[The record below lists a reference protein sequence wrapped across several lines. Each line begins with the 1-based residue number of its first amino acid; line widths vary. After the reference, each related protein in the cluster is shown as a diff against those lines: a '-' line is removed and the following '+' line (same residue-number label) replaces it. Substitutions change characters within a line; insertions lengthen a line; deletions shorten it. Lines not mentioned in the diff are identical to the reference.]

1 VPEIPDPGGA
11 PFIGLLVSFADELR
25 ASGLAV
31 GSGDVAV
38 YCSAAGRLDPAD
50 LVDLYWAGRITL
62 VNRRADIAKYDEVF
76 RRFFLEAA
84 GPEEDVLAVMLR
96 ASAQAQGALA
106 IPATEPGQD
115 GQEDDAILGWMASDV
130 DVLKHKSF
138 AACTPDELAALRR
151 IMARIR
157 LTPPRRRTRRSVAAR
172 TGSRPDPRRTIRE
185 SMRMHGEPARLYWR
199 KRKVR
204 LRPLILI
211 LDISGSMADYSRNL
225 LQFAH
230 SAKRSAGRVEVFCFG
245 TRLTRVTGAMEC
257 RRPDEALERAA
268 RAAFDWDGG
277 TRIGDCLD
285 AFVRGWARRGLCR
298 GGVVVICSDGLDR
311 GDPAVLA
318 AAMERLSLLSHRVVW
333 LNPHKGDD
341 PGFRPSTLGMI
352 VAAPH
357 IDLLLSGHD
366 LSSLE
371 KLAALLPGLN

>member
-1 VPEIPDPGGA
+1 VPGVPDPDGA
-11 PFIGLLVSFADELR
+11 PFIGLLVSFAGELR
-25 ASGLAV
+25 GAGLAV
-31 GSGDVAV
+31 GSGDVLV
-38 YCSAAGRLDPAD
+38 YCSAASALDPAN
-50 LVDLYWAGRITL
+50 LVDLYWAGRTTL
-62 VNRRADIAKYDEVF
+62 VNRHDDIARYDEVF
-76 RRFFLEAA
+76 RRFFLDAE
-84 GPEEDVLAVMLR
+84 GPQEDVLALMLR

-106 IPATEPGQD
+106 IPSTEPGEDD
-115 GQEDDAILGWMASDV
+115 GEDDAFLGWMASDV
-130 DVLKHKSF
+130 DVLKRKSF
-138 AACTPDELAALRR
+138 AACTPQELAALRR
-151 IMARIR
+151 IMTRIR
-157 LTPPRRRTRRSVAAR
+157 LTPPRRRTRRSAAAR
-172 TGSRPDPRRTIRE
+172 TGPRPDPRRTVRE
-185 SMRMHGEPARLYWR
+185 SMRMHGEPTRLYWR
-199 KRKVR
+199 RRKVR

-268 RAAFDWDGG
+268 GAAFDWDGG

-285 AFVRGWARRGLCR
+285 AFVRDWARRGLCR

-318 AAMERLSLLSHRVVW
+318 AAMERLSRLSHRLVW

-341 PGFRPSTLGMI
+341 PGFRPSTLGML

-366 LSSLE
+366 LASLE